1 MFSGGTLKKLLALT
15 ALFACVATL
24 SAATGPKAALGTGSI
39 AGRITDSVTGQ
50 PIAGAK
56 VMAGCCGQSAT
67 TGGDGTYIITGL
79 AAGDYTVKAM
89 KCGAYV
95 MKAYPTP
102 VHVAEGQAVT
112 GINIALAPMG
122 GGGGNGS
129 ISGTVYNKKT
139 NAPIAGA
146 KVMTGC
152 CGKYVLT
159 AEDGTYTISGLAD
172 GSYTVKAVK
181 TGYQCATY
189 HVPVVIQSGG
199 AVTGI
204 DFYLVATIYQALD

>member
-1 MFSGGTLKKLLALT
+1 MKKLLALV
-15 ALFACVATL
+15 ALFACAATL
-24 SAATGPKAALGTGSI
+24 SAATAPKAALGTGSI
-39 AGRITDSVTGQ
+39 AGTITDSVTGQ

-67 TGGDGTYIITGL
+67 TGGDGTYIIADL

-112 GINIALAPMG
+112 GIDIALAPM

-129 ISGTVYNKKT
+129 ISGTVYDKRT

-146 KVMTGC
+146 KVTAGC
-152 CGKYVLT
+152 CGKYALT
-159 AEDGTYTISGLAD
+159 AEDGTYTITGLAD
-172 GSYTVKAVK
+172 GSYTVKAMK
-181 TGYQCATY
+181 SGYQCATY
-189 HVPVVIQSGG
+189 HDPVVIEAGG

-204 DFYLVATIYQALD
+204 DFYLVATTYQALD

>member
-1 MFSGGTLKKLLALT
+1 LKKLFALV

-24 SAATGPKAALGTGSI
+24 SAATTGKTLVLGNASI
-39 AGRITDSVTGQ
+39 AGTITDSVTNA

-56 VMAGCCGQSAT
+56 VTAGCCGSGAT
-67 TGGDGTYIITGL
+67 TGEDGTYIIENL

-89 KCGAYV
+89 KCGAYA
-95 MKAYPTP
+95 MKVYPTA
-102 VHVAEGQAVT
+102 VHVEEGQAVT
-112 GINIALAPMG
+112 GIDIALAPMG

-129 ISGTVYNKKT
+129 ISGTVYDKRT

-152 CGKYVLT
+152 CGNYVLT
-159 AEDGTYTISGLAD
+159 AEDGTYTVSGLAD

-181 TGYQCATY
+181 SGYRCATY
-189 HVPVVIQSGG
+189 PDPVVIQSGG

-204 DFYLVATIYQALD
+204 NLYLVGTAYQALD

>member
-1 MFSGGTLKKLLALT
+1 LKKLFAFV

-24 SAATGPKAALGTGSI
+24 SAATGKTLVLGNASI
-39 AGRITDSVTGQ
+39 AGTITDSVTNA

-56 VMAGCCGQSAT
+56 VMAGNCGRSAT
-67 TGGDGTYIITGL
+67 TGGDGTYIIENL

-102 VHVAEGQAVT
+102 VHVEDGQAVT
-112 GINIALAPMG
+112 GIDIALVPLG
-122 GGGGNGS
+122 GGGGDGS
-129 ISGTVYNKKT
+129 ISGAVYDKKT

-146 KVMTGC
+146 KVTVGGC
-152 CGKYVLT
+152 MKSAMT
-159 AEDGTYTISGLAD
+159 AEDGTYTITGLAD
-172 GSYTVKAVK
+172 GSYTVKAMK
-181 TGYQCATY
+181 SGYQCATY
-189 HVPVVIQSGG
+189 PDPVVITAGG

-204 DFYLVATIYQALD
+204 DFYLGGTNYKALD